1 MSSITIP
8 TVPTTVPSSTVPST
22 GIRLAV
28 PARAGAIGGLA
39 FAASILAQNVLRA
52 SAPANDASPTEIIR
66 YYSDHRP
73 VALALAVLFPIGAA
87 GLSAFVATIVSRAKG
102 AARTPAVWG
111 GLGAAAVIAM
121 FAIVSATELAL
132 STYVHRGAPD
142 PSVVSGLWLTHMSV
156 FGVNLMFIAIAL
168 AGLTSAC
175 VRMGLLSSA
184 WKTVGLVGAGALGVG
199 AMCTPAILN
208 ASPVFA
214 LAVGGFLVWGA
225 FVVVTSISLL
235 RHSATD

>member
-8 TVPTTVPSSTVPST
+8 TVPTTVPSSST
-22 GIRLAV
+22 RVAV

-111 GLGAAAVIAM
+111 GLGAAAVIVM
-121 FAIVSATELAL
+121 FAIVSATEPRSPPTCTAA
-132 STYVHRGAPD
+132 H
-142 PSVVSGLWLTHMSV
+142 LTPRWCR
-156 FGVNLMFIAIAL
+156 
-168 AGLTSAC
+168 AC
-175 VRMGLLSSA
+175 G
-184 WKTVGLVGAGALGVG
+184 
-199 AMCTPAILN
+199 
-208 ASPVFA
+208 
-214 LAVGGFLVWGA
+214 
-225 FVVVTSISLL
+225 
-235 RHSATD
+235 